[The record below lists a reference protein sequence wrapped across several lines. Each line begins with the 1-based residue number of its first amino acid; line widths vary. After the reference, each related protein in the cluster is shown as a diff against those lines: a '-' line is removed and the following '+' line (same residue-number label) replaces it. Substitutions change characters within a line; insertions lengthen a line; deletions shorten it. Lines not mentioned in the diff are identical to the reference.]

1 MPTTMRQ
8 LSWVQFF
15 SWFGLFLNVVF
26 TTPAIAHHIYGLPIS
41 DSKSEA
47 YQNAGDWV
55 ESFFEFTI

>member
-1 MPTTMRQ
+1 MRQ

-15 SWFGLFLNVVF
+15 LVWSFEWVF

-47 YQNAGDWV
+47 YQNAGD
-55 ESFFEFTI
+55 